1 MLEDA
6 GVKDLSMEIWAM
18 PVQRPYMPNARR
30 AAEIEE
36 RMAQNQPKFDQ

>member
-1 MLEDA
+1 MRQYFEYENK
-6 GVKDLSMEIWAM
+6 V
-18 PVQRPYMPNARR
+18 ARR

>member
-1 MLEDA
+1 MKNMITATEARTIADQ
-6 GVKDLSMEIWAM
+6 VNE
-18 PVQRPYMPNARR
+18 ARR